1 MTAGE
6 IETAVGEAADAI
18 APTDSVTDDHSSNGY
33 EGNDSGNDNDN
44 GNTLSL
50 HDVWLGP
57 VVAEELVRLIRTCPD
72 WDSISLQNCSG
83 DARLCHDLYLTCT
96 THPRLRSLSLRHAFK
111 HPYRPTPV
119 ETIQTLVYGIR
130 YNARLETLDLQGLRL
145 DASLANLIS
154 RALVRNTTLLRL
166 GLRETFFV
174 ATTTD
179 SDNEDQKNGA
189 AQILSFGLRF
199 NRTIESLNLDRC
211 KPLADEDLACLLN
224 AVNSNDT
231 VLRELSLQYTPCHE
245 ESMKAVA
252 LLLQENVIED
262 LDLSYLERKR
272 KRPKAEESEPE
283 DKDESETNDEDD
295 KKQQEES
302 DEPDS
307 TEPSNDESEQD
318 SESAPESKPDDSNAN
333 ADETS
338 PTQESSS
345 ESRDP
350 DPQGDDGGGG
360 GGDDSDNIVNTS
372 LKRLAMVGNGLD
384 DDYLESLMGIF
395 APRRPGKI
403 PSRLEELSLYGNR
416 FSNHGVKILLKRLPR
431 FPFLQ
436 RLYLGFQQ
444 PPLPELFL
452 PLALRNS
459 NHPSLRDRTTRFQPG
474 LLTTDFVRAVVHSPE
489 NFRLTEVHILTET
502 PGDEALQRSL
512 RYHTK
517 LNEGGRRILACCT
530 NATSGS
536 SSAESVPLGIWPLVL
551 DRANRLYPL
560 PSPPPSV
567 VANVEKGGSS
577 RADDDFHAGDLIYCL
592 LHGPMVFENLD

>member
-1 MTAGE
+1 
-6 IETAVGEAADAI
+6 
-18 APTDSVTDDHSSNGY
+18 
-33 EGNDSGNDNDN
+33 
-44 GNTLSL
+44 
-50 HDVWLGP
+50 
-57 VVAEELVRLIRTCPD
+57 
-72 WDSISLQNCSG
+72 
-83 DARLCHDLYLTCT
+83 
-96 THPRLRSLSLRHAFK
+96 
-111 HPYRPTPV
+111 
-119 ETIQTLVYGIR
+119 
-130 YNARLETLDLQGLRL
+130 
-145 DASLANLIS
+145 
-154 RALVRNTTLLRL
+154 
-166 GLRETFFV
+166 
-174 ATTTD
+174 
-179 SDNEDQKNGA
+179 
-189 AQILSFGLRF
+189 LRF

-295 KKQQEES
+295 KKQQQEES

-307 TEPSNDESEQD
+307 IEPSNDESEQD

-350 DPQGDDGGGG
+350 DPQGGDGGDDD
-360 GGDDSDNIVNTS
+360 DDSDNIVNTS
-372 LKRLAMVGNGLD
+372 LKRLTMVGNGLD

-489 NFRLTEVHILTET
+489 NFRLTEVHILAET

-517 LNEGGRRILACCT
+517 LNEGGRRILACCN
-530 NATSGS
+530 NASGS
-536 SSAESVPLGIWPLVL
+536 LSAESVPLGIWPLVL

-560 PSPPPSV
+560 PSPPSV
-567 VANVEKGGSS
+567 FASVEKGGSS